1 MKYLEICLCGLIL
14 DLMRIVGEIKISNIV
29 VRLIWVICA
38 FVYFLCF
45 FDFIVSKYEEHE
57 EITKNKETP
66 KDTFTI
72 KMIVGVLNMIYLVF
86 CIIQIKSLFMR
97 NVDINYANYARQGFF
112 QLMIVSVLNLVT
124 ILMAKRQDKKSK
136 YIQVMSSM
144 MILFTFILLLSA
156 AIRMY
161 FYESA
166 YGYTLLRLLVYCVLF
181 TEAILLIPTILYSLN
196 KKINLP
202 KVYFSILVV
211 IYVGMNF
218 ANFNYV
224 ISKRNVERYAITGK
238 IDISYLKYETGT
250 DGIEPIISLMDMEN
264 GEQELKDEVKEYASK
279 RYKQLSEEKVDFR
292 NFNISKWRAKKLC
305 DFK

>member
-45 FDFIVSKYEEHE
+45 FDLIVSKYEEHE
-57 EITKNKETP
+57 EIIKNKETP

-72 KMIVGVLNMIYLVF
+72 KMIVGVLYMIYLVF

-97 NVDINYANYARQGFF
+97 
-112 QLMIVSVLNLVT
+112 
-124 ILMAKRQDKKSK
+124 
-136 YIQVMSSM
+136 
-144 MILFTFILLLSA
+144 ILFTFILLLSA

-181 TEAILLIPTILYSLN
+181 TEAILLIPTILYILN

-224 ISKRNVERYAITGK
+224 IAKRNVERYAITGK

-250 DGIEPIISLMDMEN
+250 DGIEPILSLMDMEN

-279 RYKQLSEEKVDFR
+279 RYKQLGEEKVDFR

-305 DFK
+305 DF

>member
-1 MKYLEICLCGLIL
+1 MKYLETCLCGLIL
-14 DLMRIVGEIKISNIV
+14 DLMRIVGEIKISKIV

-181 TEAILLIPTILYSLN
+181 TEAILLIPTILYIL
-196 KKINLP
+196 KLHPFRFFLKPGCL
-202 KVYFSILVV
+202 SILLCL
-211 IYVGMNF
+211 
-218 ANFNYV
+218 
-224 ISKRNVERYAITGK
+224 KRCTHVEAFDLCFTGK
-238 IDISYLKYETGT
+238 S
-250 DGIEPIISLMDMEN
+250 
-264 GEQELKDEVKEYASK
+264 
-279 RYKQLSEEKVDFR
+279 F
-292 NFNISKWRAKKLC
+292 
-305 DFK
+305 